1 MRRAGPKRRK
11 IKYRWKLAGLLL
23 AVAALFAAVDSQL
36 RPVVETM
43 AQYQCRVVSVIAI
56 NEAVMDEL
64 EKMGDAPQ
72 RLVRLEKNADGT
84 VSNVELDSVEMNR
97 MKARLT
103 EAVSNRL
110 MSLEN
115 QDVAIPLGTLLGWQ
129 LLAGRGLEVRLQIVP
144 DGFVESN
151 VVDTLETAGINQ
163 TQHRVCIRFTVEMSA
178 ILPGY
183 STSVDVTDEVCV
195 AQTLIVGQVPE
206 FYAQNG

>member
-129 LLAGRGLEVRLQIVP
+129 LLAGRGPGVHLQIVP
-144 DGFVESN
+144 ASFVESN

>member
-43 AQYQCRVVSVIAI
+43 AQYQCRVISVIAI

-64 EKMGDAPQ
+64 EKMGDAP
-72 RLVRLEKNADGT
+72 
-84 VSNVELDSVEMNR
+84 
-97 MKARLT
+97 
-103 EAVSNRL
+103 NRL

-129 LLAGRGLEVRLQIVP
+129 LLAGRGPEVHLQIVP
-144 DGFVESN
+144 ASFVESN

>member
-1 MRRAGPKRRK
+1 
-11 IKYRWKLAGLLL
+11 
-23 AVAALFAAVDSQL
+23 
-36 RPVVETM
+36 
-43 AQYQCRVVSVIAI
+43 
-56 NEAVMDEL
+56 
-64 EKMGDAPQ
+64 
-72 RLVRLEKNADGT
+72 
-84 VSNVELDSVEMNR
+84 MNR

-129 LLAGRGLEVRLQIVP
+129 LLAGRGPEVHLQIVP
-144 DGFVESN
+144 ASFVESN

-183 STSVDVTDEVCV
+183 STSVEVADEVCV

>member
-1 MRRAGPKRRK
+1 
-11 IKYRWKLAGLLL
+11 
-23 AVAALFAAVDSQL
+23 
-36 RPVVETM
+36 M

-64 EKMGDAPQ
+64 EKMGDVPH
-72 RLVRLEKNADGT
+72 RLVHLEKNVDGT

-97 MKARLT
+97 LKSRLT

-110 MSLEN
+110 TGLEN

-129 LLAGRGLEVRLQIVP
+129 LLAVRGPDIHLQIVP
-144 DGFVESN
+144 ASFVESE
-151 VVDTLETAGINQ
+151 VVDTLESAGINQ

>member
-56 NEAVMDEL
+56 NEAVMEKKK
-64 EKMGDAPQ
+64 KMGDAPQ

-129 LLAGRGLEVRLQIVP
+129 LLAGRGPGVHLQIVP
-144 DGFVESN
+144 ASFVESN

>member
-1 MRRAGPKRRK
+1 
-11 IKYRWKLAGLLL
+11 
-23 AVAALFAAVDSQL
+23 
-36 RPVVETM
+36 
-43 AQYQCRVVSVIAI
+43 
-56 NEAVMDEL
+56 
-64 EKMGDAPQ
+64 MGDAPQ

-129 LLAGRGLEVRLQIVP
+129 LLAGRGPEVHLQIVP
-144 DGFVESN
+144 ASFVESN

>member
-129 LLAGRGLEVRLQIVP
+129 LLAGRGPVVHLQIVP
-144 DGFVESN
+144 ASFVESN

-183 STSVDVTDEVCV
+183 STSVEVADEVCV

>member
-1 MRRAGPKRRK
+1 M
-11 IKYRWKLAGLLL
+11 
-23 AVAALFAAVDSQL
+23 AAVDSQL

-115 QDVAIPLGTLLGWQ
+115 QDVAIPLGTLLGRPP
-129 LLAGRGLEVRLQIVP
+129 LAGGRPEPFCCWAGSVWRG
-144 DGFVESN
+144 
-151 VVDTLETAGINQ
+151 AG
-163 TQHRVCIRFTVEMSA
+163 RRFTCKLCRPALWKAMWWTRWRQRASTRRSTGCASA
-178 ILPGY
+178 SP
-183 STSVDVTDEVCV
+183 
-195 AQTLIVGQVPE
+195 
-206 FYAQNG
+206 

>member
-1 MRRAGPKRRK
+1 M
-11 IKYRWKLAGLLL
+11 
-23 AVAALFAAVDSQL
+23 
-36 RPVVETM
+36 
-43 AQYQCRVVSVIAI
+43 
-56 NEAVMDEL
+56 
-64 EKMGDAPQ
+64 
-72 RLVRLEKNADGT
+72 RLEKNADGT

-129 LLAGRGLEVRLQIVP
+129 LLAGRGPEVHLQIVP
-144 DGFVESN
+144 ASFVESN

>member
-1 MRRAGPKRRK
+1 MRRAGPKNRK
-11 IKYRWKLAGLLL
+11 RKYRWKLAGVLL
-23 AVAALFAAVDSQL
+23 AAAALFAAVDSQL

-64 EKMGDAPQ
+64 EKMGDVPH
-72 RLVRLEKNADGT
+72 RLVHLEKNVDGT

-97 MKARLT
+97 LKARLT

-110 MSLEN
+110 TGLEN

-129 LLAGRGLEVRLQIVP
+129 LLAGAGRSIHLQIVP
-144 DGFVESN
+144 ASFVESE
-151 VVDTLETAGINQ
+151 VVDTLESAGINQ